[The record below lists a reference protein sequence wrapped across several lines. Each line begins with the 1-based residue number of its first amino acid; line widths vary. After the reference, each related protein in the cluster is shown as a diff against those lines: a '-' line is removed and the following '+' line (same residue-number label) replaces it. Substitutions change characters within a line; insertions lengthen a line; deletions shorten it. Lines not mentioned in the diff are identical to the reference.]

1 MRWLE
6 IALFLLPFAAY
17 GVWLWRGR
25 RHGMQLAWA
34 TAVLAL
40 VSVILVAWLELS
52 RSVPPEMIYV
62 PPRMEGDRIVP
73 AHAVRRP
80 PP

>member
-6 IALFLLPFAAY
+6 IGLFLLPFGTY

-25 RHGMQLAWA
+25 RHGMALVWA
-34 TAVLAL
+34 TAGLAV

-52 RSVPPEMIYV
+52 QSVPPELIYV
-62 PPRMEGDRIVP
+62 PPRVEGDRIVP
-73 AHAVRRP
+73 GHAVRRP
-80 PP
+80 AP

>member
-25 RHGMQLAWA
+25 RHGVALAVA
-34 TAVLAL
+34 TTVLAV
-40 VSVILVAWLELS
+40 VSVVLVAWLELS
-52 RSVPPEMIYV
+52 QSVPPNVTYV
-62 PPRMEGDRIVP
+62 PPRIEGDRIVP
-73 AHAVRRP
+73 GHAVRRAP
-80 PP
+80 